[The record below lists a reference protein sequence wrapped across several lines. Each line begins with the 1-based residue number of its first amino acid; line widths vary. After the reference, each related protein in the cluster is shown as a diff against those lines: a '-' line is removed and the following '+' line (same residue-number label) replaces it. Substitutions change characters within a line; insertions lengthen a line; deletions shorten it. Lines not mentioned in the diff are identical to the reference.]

1 MTMAIEDK
9 ETGKA
14 KPTKKLSEAELR
26 RLAHERVWGSPS
38 DADAPS
44 PFRKVKVVAD
54 LTESDKSGSK
64 PAD

>member
-1 MTMAIEDK
+1 MAIQDK

-14 KPTKKLSEAELR
+14 KSSGELSEAELR
-26 RLAHERVWGSPS
+26 RLAHERVWGSPN